1 MATNLLV
8 ILPEILLLI
17 LAGLILLL
25 DVLYKDRSDSFFS
38 WFTAIGLVLI
48 GLISVFFNYPGD
60 QRQLV
65 WGGMLRV
72 DTAGF
77 VFRLLF
83 VTGAAVTSLFAA
95 KVKAIGNR
103 AVFFALLVISTIGMS
118 FMSSAAD
125 LIMLY
130 LAIETTSIPMYI
142 LAGFSVKE
150 NNSVESGLKYLLF
163 GAMASAVM
171 LYGFSLLYGF
181 SGTTQLYGIVEILQ
195 SGAVSLS
202 LQLLILF
209 LVIAGF
215 GFKVSAVPFHFWA
228 PDVYHGSPTPIS
240 GYLSTASKA
249 AGFIVLMRFLF
260 SAFSYQQTYWGL
272 LIAIIATVTMFT
284 GNLLALAQKNLKR
297 LFAYSSIAH
306 AGYILIGVAAGNHL
320 GIKASMYYL
329 IAYLFTNLAAFGVI
343 SIVERKKGSSE
354 IEAFRGLVKSSPG
367 LAIIL
372 LVSLLSLGGI
382 PPFGGFISKV
392 LVFASAAEAN
402 LIWLL
407 LVGVLNSIIALY
419 YYLQIIRIT
428 FEDTEEIDLIPVSKT
443 WKFALGVCVTG
454 IIVLGVIFTPWL
466 NLVTTASTN
475 LMLLH

>member
-1 MATNLLV
+1 MGTNLLV
-8 ILPEILLLI
+8 ILPEILLLV
-17 LAGLILLL
+17 LAGLILLF
-25 DVLYKDRSDSFFS
+25 DVLYKERHESFFS
-38 WFTAIGLVLI
+38 WFTAIGLIVIAAVSVL
-48 GLISVFFNYPGD
+48 FNYPAD

-72 DTAGF
+72 DAAGF
-77 VFRLLF
+77 GFRLLF
-83 VTGAAVTSLFAA
+83 LAGAALTALFAA
-95 KVKAIGNR
+95 NSKQISNR

-118 FMSSAAD
+118 FMAAAAD

-130 LAIETTSIPMYI
+130 LAIEITSIPMYI
-142 LAGFSVKE
+142 LAGFAVKD
-150 NNSVESGLKYLLF
+150 NQSVEGGLKYLLY

-171 LYGFSLLYGF
+171 LYGFSLLFGF
-181 SGTTQLYGIVEILQ
+181 TGSTQLYEIVTILQ
-195 SGAVSLS
+195 GGAVSVT
-202 LQLLILF
+202 LQFVILF
-209 LVIAGF
+209 LVMAGF

-228 PDVYHGSPTPIS
+228 PDVYHGAPTPVS

-260 SAFSYQQTYWGL
+260 SAFSDQQAGWGL
-272 LIAIIATVTMFT
+272 LIAILATITMFT

-306 AGYILIGVAAGNHL
+306 AGYILMGVAAGNAL
-320 GIKASMYYL
+320 GITASMYYL

-343 SIVERKKGSSE
+343 TIVERQKNSSE

-367 LAIIL
+367 LAYIL

-392 LVFASAAEAN
+392 LVFAAAAEAD

-407 LVGVLNSIIALY
+407 LVGVLNSVIALY
-419 YYLQIIRIT
+419 YYLHVMRIV
-428 FEDTEEIDLIPVSKT
+428 FADTEADEEIPVSNT
-443 WKFALGVCVTG
+443 WKFALGVCVSG
-454 IIVLGVIFTPWL
+454 VIVLGVIYTPWL
-466 NLVTTASTN
+466 NFVTTAATN

>member
-1 MATNLLV
+1 M
-8 ILPEILLLI
+8 
-17 LAGLILLL
+17 
-25 DVLYKDRSDSFFS
+25 
-38 WFTAIGLVLI
+38 
-48 GLISVFFNYPGD
+48 
-60 QRQLV
+60 
-65 WGGMLRV
+65 WGGMIRV

-77 VFRLLF
+77 VFRLIFL
-83 VTGAAVTSLFAA
+83 TGAALTALFAA
-95 KVKAIGNR
+95 RIKEIGSH

-118 FMSSAAD
+118 LMASAAD
-125 LIMLY
+125 LVMLY
-130 LAIETTSIPMYI
+130 LAIEMTSLPMYI
-142 LAGFSVKE
+142 LAGFAVKE
-150 NNSVESGLKYLLF
+150 NSSVESGLKYLLY

-171 LYGFSLLYGF
+171 LYGLSLLYGF
-181 SGTTQLYGIVEILQ
+181 TGTTQLYEIVTVLQ

-202 LQLLILF
+202 LQLVILF
-209 LVIAGF
+209 LVMAGF

-228 PDVYHGSPTPIS
+228 PDVYHGSPTPVS

-260 SAFSYQQTYWGL
+260 SAFSYQQDSWGL
-272 LIAIIATVTMFT
+272 LIAILATVSMFT
-284 GNLLALAQKNLKR
+284 GNLLALVQKNLKR

-306 AGYILIGVAAGNHL
+306 AGYILIGVAAGNAL

-343 SIVERKKGSSE
+343 TIVERQKGSSE
-354 IEAFRGLVKSSPG
+354 IETFRGLSKSSPG
-367 LAIIL
+367 LAYIL
-372 LVSLLSLGGI
+372 LASLLSLGGI

-419 YYLQIIRIT
+419 YYLQVMRII
-428 FEDTEEIDLIPVSKT
+428 FEDTQEVMQIPVSKT
-443 WKFALGVCVTG
+443 WKFALGVCVIG
-454 IIVLGVIFTPWL
+454 IIILGVIYTPWL